1 MVAREG
7 ASERK
12 EEAFSG
18 KKSSARL
25 KKRVH
30 SLSVHFFERLF
41 VEKTRGEE
49 EENSTCERFITRR
62 SEREKERRTKKKKTQ
77 TTRTY
82 FNLFGNE
89 KCPTES
95 RRIRFSATRTRF
107 TSVAVGR
114 RRRYVYCI
122 YSISL
127 IFPLKIFYSQKQN
140 REANIEK
147 KEKNLIQFSFWT
159 VGRDSA
165 FWVLFFFN
173 LFHKR
178 ERRLRSLEFC
188 LLLCFVADHRF

>member
-62 SEREKERRTKKKKTQ
+62 SEREKERRTKKKRRKQRERILTSSGTKNVRPNHAGFVFQ
-77 TTRTY
+77 RHARV
-82 FNLFGNE
+82 
-89 KCPTES
+89 S
-95 RRIRFSATRTRF
+95 RRWRWADDDGTFIVYILSLSFFRLKFFIRKSKTEKRT
-107 TSVAVGR
+107 
-114 RRRYVYCI
+114 
-122 YSISL
+122 
-127 IFPLKIFYSQKQN
+127 
-140 REANIEK
+140 
-147 KEKNLIQFSFWT
+147 
-159 VGRDSA
+159 
-165 FWVLFFFN
+165 
-173 LFHKR
+173 
-178 ERRLRSLEFC
+178 
-188 LLLCFVADHRF
+188 